1 MKSNFN
7 VVLIL
12 CVLSIIG
19 CKSEYEKTVYSEIRS
34 GEINNKLFLGLEL
47 GQSNEEYFEQ
57 CFKLNADKKINQANR
72 GGYAEYIMH
81 NTLKNDPNKIIMS
94 FKPFFNNKIL
104 TSIDLRFRYTTW
116 APWNRE
122 TQSEVLIEKIK
133 DTLMN
138 WYSGNKFFKLNVS
151 DNKNTEALIKID
163 GNRQMLMYKLG
174 AQDVKVLIENLNS
187 KKQI

>member
-1 MKSNFN
+1 MKSKFN
-7 VVLIL
+7 LVIIL
-12 CVLSIIG
+12 CFFSIIG

-34 GEINNKLFLGLEL
+34 GKINNKLFLGLEL

-116 APWNRE
+116 APWNKE

-138 WYSGNKFFKLNVS
+138 WYSGNKFFKLNIS

-163 GNRQMLMYKLG
+163 GNRQILMYKLG
-174 AQDVKVLIENLNS
+174 AQDVKVLIENLNF
-187 KKQI
+187 KK